1 MKIIGRYFL
10 LEYKKCWKAVVKSA
24 FGMIFI
30 FLFISIGVLVVS
42 AGIQKEQL
50 LPKLKVAIVV
60 SEDERILNMAL
71 RFAESLDS
79 VESICE
85 FYYMDEEK
93 ARNGLKIEE
102 LQAVIILPV
111 NFYEDIDN
119 GLNTPAEIIVSK
131 QNPVNSAVFS
141 ELLKA
146 GISYLQIAEAGVYAA
161 LDAARD
167 GTVQIQQS
175 QIGNFLAEYYMRTL
189 FDRMDIYEKKIISP
203 FGEMDNAQYIVLT
216 ILLLLLLST
225 GSIFA
230 VLYEQKEKA
239 VEYKLKSYGV
249 NGVIL
254 MLMKIF
260 IIANCLCLLWGLCY
274 AGSCMFSFAREWN
287 ILWWNTENLLWA
299 YLLCVSIAAFFH
311 MVYVWSD
318 RAEHG
323 AMLLLFLSIGMV
335 LCSGMIVP
343 STYLSKEA
351 EIFGAFLPVSFWS
364 RYMQNMLF
372 DTVQTEQIVK
382 LVLYTG
388 IEMVAGA
395 VAVWKNVLFG
405 MCFRSKRIL

>member
-93 ARNGLKIEE
+93 ARNGLKTEE